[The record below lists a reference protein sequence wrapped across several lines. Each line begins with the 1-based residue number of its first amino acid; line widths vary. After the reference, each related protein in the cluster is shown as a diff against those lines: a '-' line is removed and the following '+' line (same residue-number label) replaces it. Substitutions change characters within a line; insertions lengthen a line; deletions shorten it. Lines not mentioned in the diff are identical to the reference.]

1 MPHSVGATS
10 RSRTQFFAVWRPLL
24 QAAVLTFYAQHAF
37 AGWVLVA
44 EGDCIGPQLQGGA
57 GKEPE
62 AALCTQD
69 FAGKTALCF
78 PQSCNPGCQ
87 YIDLPTGQCL
97 PGADTGLI
105 YTCVPD
111 TR

>member
-1 MPHSVGATS
+1 MESRQVGMAS
-10 RSRTQFFAVWRPLL
+10 GSAARGALL
-24 QAAVLTFYAQHAF
+24 CILAGLLPAPAAF

-111 TR
+111 KR